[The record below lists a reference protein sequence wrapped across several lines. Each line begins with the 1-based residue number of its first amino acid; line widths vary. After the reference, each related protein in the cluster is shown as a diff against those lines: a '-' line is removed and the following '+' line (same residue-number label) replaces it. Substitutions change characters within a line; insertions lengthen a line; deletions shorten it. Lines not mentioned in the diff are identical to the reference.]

1 MCLAVPGKII
11 EIVGDDPVTRSGR
24 VDFGGVLK
32 EVNLSFGPEAA
43 PGDYVIVHAGF
54 AINTVDAAE
63 AAKVFEVLREI
74 RELDGFGEPGS

>member
-24 VDFGGVLK
+24 VDFGGVIK
-32 EVNLSFGPEAA
+32 EVNLSFVPEAA

-74 RELDGFGEPGS
+74 RGLDGFGEPDS